1 VGEAVTDLTPHEE
14 FYLALGRFMY
24 EWGHLEI
31 VLDLLLLQTSEG
43 KRQADKPLPHQL
55 NVKINLIRV
64 YIRGT
69 DQEAEISAALDGV
82 CADAQTRHDFVHGGV
97 LHHRI
102 DAGEITVTLA
112 RLLQPNRAP
121 HRRKPVVITPAEITA
136 AADRVSELAD
146 QLDRFLDG
154 G

>member
-82 CADAQTRHDFVHGGV
+82 CADAQTRHDLVHGGV
-97 LHHRI
+97 WHHRI
-102 DAGEITVTLA
+102 DAGEITVVLA
-112 RLLQPNRAP
+112 RLLQPKSVEWRGAIA
-121 HRRKPVVITPAEITA
+121 VTPAVITA

-146 QLDRFLDG
+146 LLDRFLDG
-154 G
+154 D